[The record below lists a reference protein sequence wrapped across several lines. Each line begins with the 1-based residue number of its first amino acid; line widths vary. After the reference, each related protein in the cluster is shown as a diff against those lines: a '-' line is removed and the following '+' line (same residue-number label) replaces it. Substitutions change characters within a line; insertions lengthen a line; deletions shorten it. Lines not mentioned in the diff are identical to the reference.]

1 MRVNKHGILMVN
13 SNNTKIARNS
23 LFLSIR
29 MVFVM
34 CISLYTSR
42 VILQTLGVEDYGVYN
57 VVCGFVSM
65 FTFLNTSMSNGIQR
79 FFNFELG
86 KNGSDG
92 ANRVYVTSLLIQL
105 LLGVVIII
113 LVESFG
119 LWYLHSKMVIPE
131 SRMDAAEWIFQL
143 SMVGFLLVI
152 FQVPYTAA
160 VMAHEKMDFYA
171 IVSILDAILKLILV
185 ILLPY
190 VGYDKLIT
198 YGVFTLLLHLFD
210 FLCYFIY
217 CKKKFVEITLY
228 HREEKKINKSLFGSM
243 LGFSGW
249 NIFGSFSN
257 MMRDQGVNL
266 IMNLFYGPVVNAAR
280 GVAMQV
286 NSAITNLVS
295 SILTPV
301 RPQVIQSY
309 ARNELDRSMRLTF
322 SISKFSLCFLMLLAL
337 PICIKIDYILHLWLG
352 EVVPEHSQMFCI
364 IILATSAIL
373 IPMGAL
379 ATLVHASGKM
389 VKYQLIG
396 SAVKILSVPI
406 AYFMMKAG
414 YSPEWALIAVLVF
427 DGIGF
432 VVGMLIIKTLMPFS
446 IRNYMVSVI
455 LPLLPVFLLSL
466 LVDISF
472 SRFISNDLIGL
483 LLILIVGT
491 IVSLLLFYFMAV
503 SRDEKNLLNGMVRGY
518 LHKSNNN

>member
-1 MRVNKHGILMVN
+1 
-13 SNNTKIARNS
+13 
-23 LFLSIR
+23 
-29 MVFVM
+29 
-34 CISLYTSR
+34 
-42 VILQTLGVEDYGVYN
+42 
-57 VVCGFVSM
+57 
-65 FTFLNTSMSNGIQR
+65 
-79 FFNFELG
+79 
-86 KNGSDG
+86 
-92 ANRVYVTSLLIQL
+92 
-105 LLGVVIII
+105 
-113 LVESFG
+113 
-119 LWYLHSKMVIPE
+119 
-131 SRMDAAEWIFQL
+131 
-143 SMVGFLLVI
+143 
-152 FQVPYTAA
+152 
-160 VMAHEKMDFYA
+160 
-171 IVSILDAILKLILV
+171 
-185 ILLPY
+185 
-190 VGYDKLIT
+190 
-198 YGVFTLLLHLFD
+198 
-210 FLCYFIY
+210 
-217 CKKKFVEITLY
+217 
-228 HREEKKINKSLFGSM
+228 
-243 LGFSGW
+243 
-249 NIFGSFSN
+249 
-257 MMRDQGVNL
+257 
-266 IMNLFYGPVVNAAR
+266 
-280 GVAMQV
+280 
-286 NSAITNLVS
+286 
-295 SILTPV
+295 
-301 RPQVIQSY
+301 
-309 ARNELDRSMRLTF
+309 
-322 SISKFSLCFLMLLAL
+322 MLLAL